1 MGVELLEVG
10 FAFPYS
16 DGCTP
21 DGLRSLLL
29 RLAAAW
35 PGWHSFPWRV
45 TRNIHH
51 LLRGPEAK
59 FSYLMMQRC
68 LTGYA
73 AHLVLTAPFEDRDA
87 VLRMMAKTRFE
98 AGGLLL
104 DLLMETVRAEMRRT
118 GLPYI
123 PDASGPED
131 GHVHVDAEEIARRR
145 TAFRAAMDGMAKE
158 FRTILNVASLTD
170 CRPGTVCLGRRME
183 TWARGVDMPEP
194 VTLEVQAEDRG
205 RYRIL
210 MPCAQEVEAL
220 ANAGKRVPRLIE
232 GDVRAAREECA
243 ALGWGGKRVEK
254 SVGVCGCGSEGK
266 VNSER
271 STVNSGSRQGKGEGK
286 RVGVCGGGSVCGNE
300 AVSSGSERSTPN
312 AEGCGG
318 EMVLRARGMTVVA
331 LPARDEERDRGGGTP
346 PETNRRAETARE
358 RAATELDGRETGK
371 RVGVCED
378 GRAGKVNSGSGQ
390 REAAKPVARVF
401 GDFHRIE
408 LPSGRMMALHQK
420 HKRRAFLRAAHA
432 WCEKNKTDAFDWET
446 VIEEHNARYSGRGD
460 ENRRI
465 KSDRVDDDLFKGQKE
480 EFKELFGEPD
490 RANGRL
496 RFAVRLEFG

>member
-21 DGLRSLLL
+21 DVLHQ
-29 RLAAAW
+29 RLAPLAACW

-45 TRNIHH
+45 TRNMHH

-131 GHVHVDAEEIARRR
+131 GHAHVDAEEIARRR

-158 FRTILNVASLTD
+158 FWTILNVASLTD

-194 VTLEVQAEDRG
+194 VTLEVQVEDRG
-205 RYRIL
+205 RYRVV
-210 MPCAQEVEAL
+210 MPCQREIEAL
-220 ANAGKRVPRLIE
+220 ANAGKRVPRLVE

-243 ALGWGGKRVEK
+243 AWGWER
-254 SVGVCGCGSEGK
+254 EG
-266 VNSER
+266 
-271 STVNSGSRQGKGEGK
+271 TAGSGSSSGQGEAAQRNAEGRKGGCEAEMVLRARGMTVVAMPAGWEAGK
-286 RVGVCGGGSVCGNE
+286 RVGVCGGGSVCDE
-300 AVSSGSERSTPN
+300 AAPWGGAETEPERREAGKRAGVDGVGRVCEGTAPWGG
-312 AEGCGG
+312 AETELERRGAGKRAGVFGG
-318 EMVLRARGMTVVA
+318 E
-331 LPARDEERDRGGGTP
+331 
-346 PETNRRAETARE
+346 
-358 RAATELDGRETGK
+358 
-371 RVGVCED
+371 
-378 GRAGKVNSGSGQ
+378 GKVNSGSSSGSGPG
-390 REAAKPVARVF
+390 EAAKPVARVF

-496 RFAVRLEFG
+496 RFAVRLEFA

>member
-1 MGVELLEVG
+1 MGVEFLEVG

-21 DGLRSLLL
+21 DVLHQ
-29 RLAAAW
+29 RLAPLAACW

-45 TRNIHH
+45 TRKIHH
-51 LLRGPEAK
+51 LLRGPEVN

-131 GHVHVDAEEIARRR
+131 GHAHVDAEEIARRR

-194 VTLEVQAEDRG
+194 VTLEVQVEDRG
-205 RYRIL
+205 RYRVV
-210 MPCAQEVEAL
+210 MPCQREIEAL
-220 ANAGKRVPRLIE
+220 ANAGKRVPRLVE

-243 ALGWGGKRVEK
+243 ALGWGGERVEK
-254 SVGVCGCGSEGK
+254 SVGVCGCGGGSEGK
-266 VNSER
+266 E
-271 STVNSGSRQGKGEGK
+271 TVGSGSSSGLGK
-286 RVGVCGGGSVCGNE
+286 RVGVCGGGSVCGND
-300 AVSSGSERSTPN
+300 AGSGSGSEP
-312 AEGCGG
+312 
-318 EMVLRARGMTVVA
+318 
-331 LPARDEERDRGGGTP
+331 
-346 PETNRRAETARE
+346 RE
-358 RAATELDGRETGK
+358 GK
-371 RVGVCED
+371 RVGVCGGGSVCEEAAPW
-378 GRAGKVNSGSGQ
+378 GGAETEPERRETEKGVGVGVGVKGKRQWAVAVGRKRERESVWECVGVGVAVGGERRRSRWRGCSAISTGSSFRAGG
-390 REAAKPVARVF
+390 
-401 GDFHRIE
+401 
-408 LPSGRMMALHQK
+408 
-420 HKRRAFLRAAHA
+420 
-432 WCEKNKTDAFDWET
+432 
-446 VIEEHNARYSGRGD
+446 
-460 ENRRI
+460 
-465 KSDRVDDDLFKGQKE
+465 
-480 EFKELFGEPD
+480 
-490 RANGRL
+490 
-496 RFAVRLEFG
+496 